1 MLFKYKIKTQSGE
14 ILEGKIEAP
23 DENTAVDILQGKG
36 YLILSLQRLE
46 GDIFSIDLNKY
57 FQKPNNKDI
66 VVFTRQL
73 STLIDADMPIA
84 EGLRTLAR
92 QVEKPTLRK
101 VISEIS
107 EAVEGGS
114 SLSGAL
120 AAYPKLFSSFYVK
133 LVQSGEVSGKLHEV
147 LLYLADHLE
156 RSQEINSKIRGA
168 LAYPA
173 FVVFALLVVTTIMVV
188 FVLPQLLAIF
198 KDVGVQS
205 LPITTR
211 MLIWVTTFVNNYIY
225 YLVVFIFGSIF
236 LSWRYIKTPEG
247 KAVLDTIKI
256 NMPALGTVGKNLYL
270 ARISESLSTL
280 IKSGIPILD
289 AIHITSDLVG
299 NVNYQKILLDAEE
312 SVRGGGSMS
321 DVFSR
326 YKEIPPL
333 TSSMVAIGEKT
344 GKMDFMLEHIAK
356 FYKSESDNTI
366 DNIATLIEPILVLVL
381 GVAVAI
387 LVSSIL
393 LPIYNLVGVS
403 G

>member
-1 MLFKYKIKTQSGE
+1 MNYTYKAKTQSGE

-23 DENTAVDILQGKG
+23 DESVAVDILQGKG
-36 YLILSLQRLE
+36 YLVLAIKQIE
-46 GDIFSIDLNKY
+46 GDFFAIDVNKY
-57 FQKPNNKDI
+57 FQKPSNKDI
-66 VVFTRQL
+66 VIFTRQL

-101 VISEIS
+101 VISQIS

-114 SLSGAL
+114 TLSAAL
-120 AAYPKLFSSFYVK
+120 SAYPKLFSSFYVK
-133 LVQSGEVSGKLHEV
+133 LVQSGEVTGKLHEV
-147 LLYLADHLE
+147 LLYLAEHLE

-173 FVVFALLVVTTIMVV
+173 FVVFALSIVTMIMVV
-188 FVLPQLLAIF
+188 YVLPQLLAIF
-198 KDVGVQS
+198 KDVGVQT
-205 LPITTR
+205 LPLTTR
-211 MLIWVTTFVNNYIY
+211 ILIWVTNFVNDYIY
-225 YLVVFIFGSIF
+225 YLVVFFFGGIF
-236 LSWRYIKTPEG
+236 LGWQYIKTPRG
-247 KAVLDTIKI
+247 RAVLDNIKI
-256 NMPALGTVGKNLYL
+256 NMPSLGTVVRNLYL

-312 SVRGGGSMS
+312 SVKGGGSIS
-321 DVFSR
+321 DVLSR

-333 TSSMVAIGEKT
+333 TSSMIAIGEKT
-344 GKMDFMLEHIAK
+344 GKLDFMLEHIAK
-356 FYKSESDNTI
+356 FYKSESDTTI
-366 DNIATLIEPILVLVL
+366 DSIAQLIEPILVLVL

>member
-256 NMPALGTVGKNLYL
+256 NMPALGTVVKNLYL

>member
-1 MLFKYKIKTQSGE
+1 MNFLYKIKTQSGE
-14 ILEGKIEAP
+14 ILEGKIGAP

-36 YLILSLQRLE
+36 YLILYLE
-46 GDIFSIDLNKY
+46 QLEANIFSVDLNNY
-57 FQKPNNKDI
+57 FQKPKNKDI

-73 STLIDADMPIA
+73 STLIDADMPLA

-92 QVEKPTLRK
+92 QVEKPTLKK

-114 SLSGAL
+114 SLSNAL
-120 AAYPKLFSSFYVK
+120 AAYPKLFSLFYVK
-133 LVQSGEVSGKLHEV
+133 LVQSGEVSGKLHET
-147 LLYLADHLE
+147 LLYLADYLE

-173 FVVFALLVVTTIMVV
+173 FVVFAILVVSTIMVV
-188 FVLPQLLAIF
+188 YVLPQLLSIF

-205 LPITTR
+205 LPLTTR
-211 MLIWVTTFVNNYIY
+211 ILIWITDLINNYLY
-225 YLVVFIFGSIF
+225 YLIVLIFSSIF
-236 LSWRYIKTPEG
+236 IGWQYVKTLKG
-247 KAVLDTIKI
+247 KAVLDNIKI
-256 NMPALGTVGKNLYL
+256 NMPALGTVVRNLYL

-280 IKSGIPILD
+280 IRSGIPILD

-299 NVNYQKILLDAEE
+299 NINYQKILLDAED
-312 SVRGGGSMS
+312 SVRGGGSIS
-321 DVFSR
+321 DVLSK

-344 GKMDFMLEHIAK
+344 GKLDFMLAHISK

-393 LPIYNLVGVS
+393 LPIYNLVGVD
-403 G
+403 